1 VHTTAPAPVRIE
13 VPVRVRF
20 DEAGPDGLLRSSG
33 LLRYVQDVAWIH
45 SEGAGFGRDWYGA
58 RGLMWLVRAVELHVL
73 GVAEYGS
80 SLAVTTEV
88 IGFRRVWARRKSEI
102 HRVDA
107 AGGGRSPV
115 ATVLIDW
122 VLLGPTGAP
131 SRVPPEILGAFP
143 VELPSFDP
151 ARVALPQSDESH
163 SHTILVARR
172 DLDPM
177 AHVNN
182 SVYVDYLEEGVE
194 LAGGADLLGQVPRTY
209 RMEYVLP
216 AEPGARLVGRAGRLE
231 SGWAYRLEDE
241 DGRELFRGLIESD
254 PNQSARDR

>member
-1 VHTTAPAPVRIE
+1 VQHTAPAPVRLE
-13 VPVRVRF
+13 VPIRVRF

-58 RGLMWLVRAVELHVL
+58 RGLMWLVRSVELDVL
-73 GVAEYGS
+73 GAAEYGS
-80 SLAVTTEV
+80 SLMVTTEV
-88 IGFRRVWARRKSEI
+88 LGFRRVWARRRSEI
-102 HRVDA
+102 VVADGA
-107 AGGGRSPV
+107 ARGGSRIAS
-115 ATVLIDW
+115 VLIDW
-122 VLLGPTGAP
+122 VLLGPNGAP
-131 SRVPPEILGAFP
+131 ARVPPEILGAFP

-151 ARVALPQSDESH
+151 ARVVLPASGDDAYRHAFS
-163 SHTILVARR
+163 VARR

-194 LAGGADLLGQVPRTY
+194 LAGGADLLGHLPRRY

-216 AEPGARLVGRAGRLE
+216 AEPGARLVGRVERAE
-231 SGWAYRLEDE
+231 SGWTYRLEDE
-241 DGRELFRGLIESD
+241 AGRQLFRGLVESGD
-254 PNQSARDR
+254 QARRER